1 MEKEYTDISTQYK
14 CELCGQYFDD
24 CDIAKGH
31 ENVCKQYHNDMNTQN
46 IDPDNKEDML
56 SSKSHMSTFTTSK
69 NLVIISTGFLLLFTS
84 FNSLSNLQSTLNKED
99 GLGTVGLSVIYC
111 AGVLSCLFLP
121 SFVIGNLGCKW
132 TIALS
137 MVCYVVYMGANFLA
151 VWGTIV
157 PASII
162 IGIGASTL
170 WSATSTYLTQVAVW
184 YAELTKR
191 TTDDVTNTFFGF
203 FFMFFQTSQIW
214 GNLISSTVFKT
225 KSSNDT
231 QIDLHL
237 CGAYFDPKLPTNSS
251 NLARPSDTKVYMLC
265 SIYFGC
271 AFLAFVVIATF
282 LDNINLD
289 VRNNET
295 KRKISLSVV
304 MSTFRHW
311 WHSRP
316 QKMLTILTIYSGI
329 EVAFITGDY
338 TKSYVSCVLG
348 IQNIGNVMI
357 CFGAV
362 NAVCSFVFGRL
373 VRVTGHTPLFVL
385 AFITHGTTQIVL
397 LFWKPHSDHYVWFY
411 IFAAL
416 WAIGDAVM
424 QSQLNA
430 FYGYLFYK
438 DKVAAFSNKGLWE
451 SVGFIIAFAW
461 SGFLVTY
468 AKLGLCLGF
477 LICGMTLYILVDVQ
491 DRKQRKQVK
500 IDEDTIALLNTD

>member
-1 MEKEYTDISTQYK
+1 
-14 CELCGQYFDD
+14 
-24 CDIAKGH
+24 
-31 ENVCKQYHNDMNTQN
+31 MNTQN

-56 SSKSHMSTFTTSK
+56 SSKSHMSTFTISK

-99 GLGTVGLSVIYC
+99 ALGTVGLSVIYC

-137 MVCYVVYMGANFLA
+137 MVCYVVYMGANFRA

-251 NLARPSDTKVYMLC
+251 NLARPSDTK
-265 SIYFGC
+265 
-271 AFLAFVVIATF
+271 
-282 LDNINLD
+282 
-289 VRNNET
+289 
-295 KRKISLSVV
+295 
-304 MSTFRHW
+304 
-311 WHSRP
+311 
-316 QKMLTILTIYSGI
+316 
-329 EVAFITGDY
+329 
-338 TKSYVSCVLG
+338 SYVSCVMG

-385 AFITHGTTQIVL
+385 AFITHGTTQIAL
-397 LFWKPHSDHYVWFY
+397 LFWKPHPDHYVWFY
-411 IFAAL
+411 IFVAL

-468 AKLGLCLGF
+468 VKLGLCLGF

>member
-1 MEKEYTDISTQYK
+1 MEKEYTDISAQYK
-14 CELCGQYFDD
+14 CEQCGQYFDD
-24 CDIAKGH
+24 CDISKRH
-31 ENVCKQYHNDMNTQN
+31 ENVCKQYHNDINTQSIN
-46 IDPDNKEDML
+46 PDIKEDML
-56 SSKSHMSTFTTSK
+56 SSKSHMSTFTLSK

-84 FNSLSNLQSTLNKED
+84 FNSLSNLQSTLNKEEA
-99 GLGTVGLSVIYC
+99 LGTVGLSVIYC

-137 MVCYVVYMGANFLA
+137 MVCYVIYMGANFRAL
-151 VWGTIV
+151 WGTIV

-170 WSATSTYLTQVAVW
+170 WSATSTYLTQIAIR

-214 GNLISSTVFKT
+214 GNFISSTVFKT

-231 QIDLHL
+231 QINLHL
-237 CGAYFDPKLPTNSS
+237 CGANFDPKLPTNSS
-251 NLARPSDTKVYMLC
+251 NLARPSDTK
-265 SIYFGC
+265 
-271 AFLAFVVIATF
+271 
-282 LDNINLD
+282 
-289 VRNNET
+289 
-295 KRKISLSVV
+295 
-304 MSTFRHW
+304 
-311 WHSRP
+311 
-316 QKMLTILTIYSGI
+316 
-329 EVAFITGDY
+329 
-338 TKSYVSCVLG
+338 SYVSCALG
-348 IQNIGNVMI
+348 IQNIGKVMI

-373 VRVTGHTPLFVL
+373 VRTTGHTPLFVL
-385 AFITHGTTQIVL
+385 AFITHGTTQIAL
-397 LFWKPHSDHYVWFY
+397 LFWKPHPDHYVWFY
-411 IFAAL
+411 VFAAF

-430 FYGYLFYK
+430 FYGYLFHK
-438 DKVAAFSNKGLWE
+438 DKVAAFSNRGLWE

-468 AKLGLCLGF
+468 VKLGLCLGF

-491 DRKQRKQVK
+491 DRQQRKQVT
-500 IDEDTIALLNTD
+500 IDEDIIALLNTD

>member
-1 MEKEYTDISTQYK
+1 MQNCMFASIIVYIHVAILMHFCLTFWIS
-14 CELCGQYFDD
+14 EHF
-24 CDIAKGH
+24 
-31 ENVCKQYHNDMNTQN
+31 HNDMNTQSIN
-46 IDPDNKEDML
+46 PDNKEDML
-56 SSKSHMSTFTTSK
+56 SSKSHMSTFTISK
-69 NLVIISTGFLLLFTS
+69 NLAIISTGFLLLFTS
-84 FNSLSNLQSTLNKED
+84 FNSLSNLQSTLNKEEA
-99 GLGTVGLSVIYC
+99 LGTVGLSVIYC

-137 MVCYVVYMGANFLA
+137 MVCYVVYMGANFHA
-151 VWGTIV
+151 VWGTLV

-170 WSATSTYLTQVAVW
+170 WSATSTYLTQIAVW
-184 YAELTKR
+184 YAELTQR
-191 TTDDVTNTFFGF
+191 TTDEVTNTFFGF
-203 FFMFFQTSQIW
+203 FYMFFQTSQIW

-231 QIDLHL
+231 QINLHL
-237 CGAYFDPKLPTNSS
+237 CGANFDPKLPTNSS

-265 SIYFGC
+265 SIYLGC
-271 AFLAFVVIATF
+271 AFLAFFVIATF

-289 VRNNET
+289 VRNNYT

-311 WHSRP
+311 WYSRP

-338 TKSYVSCVLG
+338 TKSYVSCALG
-348 IQNIGNVMI
+348 IWNVGNVMI
-357 CFGAV
+357 CFGTV

-385 AFITHGTTQIVL
+385 A
-397 LFWKPHSDHYVWFY
+397 
-411 IFAAL
+411 L

-424 QSQLNA
+424 QSQFNA
-430 FYGYLFYK
+430 FYGYLFFK
-438 DKVAAFSNKGLWE
+438 DKVAAFSNRGLWE

-461 SGFLVTY
+461 SGYLVTNV
-468 AKLGLCLGF
+468 KLGLCLGF
-477 LICGMTLYILVDVQ
+477 LISGMTLYILVDVQ
-491 DRKQRKQVK
+491 NRKQRKQVK
-500 IDEDTIALLNTD
+500 INEDTIALLNYID